1 MGPPCQQKIFFFLK
15 KSEGTGDGDLPCL
28 QKLLR
33 CGGRDCRILRK
44 GGLSGMRALPVFHTW
59 NNAPF
64 FKNNSDAP
72 GPAVWQGVPESPPC
86 PVFRRT

>member
-1 MGPPCQQKIFFFLK
+1 
-15 KSEGTGDGDLPCL
+15 
-28 QKLLR
+28 
-33 CGGRDCRILRK
+33 
-44 GGLSGMRALPVFHTW
+44 MRALPVFHTW

-64 FKNNSDAP
+64 FKNNSAAP